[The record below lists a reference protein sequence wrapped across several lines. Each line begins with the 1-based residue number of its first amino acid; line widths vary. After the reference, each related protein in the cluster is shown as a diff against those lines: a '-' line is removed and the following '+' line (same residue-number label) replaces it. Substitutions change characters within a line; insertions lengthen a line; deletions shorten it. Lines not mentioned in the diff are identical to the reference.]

1 MTSGKLMPTM
11 PMVEDFVSHM
21 SSVSGIMQAQSAKD
35 LLSAMSNSLKK
46 IFKAIRVVFLLQC
59 KDTIDLL
66 KNDKVEIKSF
76 NHSHTTFHVPVPD
89 NVKKANFEVTIQ
101 FKNLADVMK
110 GKVFTGRIAVGPVF
124 KIG

>member
-1 MTSGKLMPTM
+1 MPTM